1 MAQTVTEVLTAATD
15 SVTLINAVNGGSYDV
30 TRMTQEEINEMV
42 QRNVD
47 HLELILA
54 YAPVDEDDE
63 TQMSQVTPQ
72 ISLAIQVRLQ
82 LEGFNMLEIPMM
94 VWNILITLVFVPIL
108 NSIRVNTQ
116 ELKRLEILV
125 NKTREEIA
133 KEYVTKLE
141 LRNDMGIL
149 MDRIDKIGEKLDK
162 LFEVK

>member
-1 MAQTVTEVLTAATD
+1 
-15 SVTLINAVNGGSYDV
+15 
-30 TRMTQEEINEMV
+30 
-42 QRNVD
+42 
-47 HLELILA
+47 
-54 YAPVDEDDE
+54 
-63 TQMSQVTPQ
+63 
-72 ISLAIQVRLQ
+72 
-82 LEGFNMLEIPMM
+82 MLEIPMM

-125 NKTREEIA
+125 NKTREELA

-141 LRNDMGIL
+141 LRDDMGFL